1 MRIVIVHIG
10 EGLSEVEMVGADEV
24 AGLLGNKLLLADLD
38 PEPALF
44 LDNFFSF
51 LVGSGLIH
59 LKVSKGLNFL
69 NDELEGHSLN
79 NKLIKQ

>member
-10 EGLSEVEMVGADEV
+10 EGLSEVEMVGADKV

-51 LVGSGLIH
+51 LVGSGFVD
-59 LKVSKGLNFL
+59 LKVSKGLDFL
-69 NDELEGHSLN
+69 DDELEGHYLE
-79 NKLIKQ
+79 Q

>member
-10 EGLSEVEMVGADEV
+10 EGLSEVEMVGADEF

-51 LVGSGLIH
+51 LVGSGFVD
-59 LKVSKGLNFL
+59 LKVSKGLDFL
-69 NDELEGHSLN
+69 DDELEGHYLE
-79 NKLIKQ
+79 Q